1 MQLEFQIYH
10 IITGL
15 LGGLVRGIV
24 GITKQSTFTPEKF
37 QFHWKYFAFTMFVSA
52 LVGLISGIIADGDWR
67 ISLLAGYAGT
77 DFLESL
83 YRLRFTELFKIGE
96 LAKTTTTVTEK
107 VATQTTVTPVTS
119 PATNQATTP
128 ATK

>member
-1 MQLEFQIYH
+1 MQLEFRIYH
-10 IITGL
+10 IVTGL

-37 QFHWKYFAFTMFVSA
+37 QFHWKYFVFTMFVSA
-52 LVGLISGIIADGDWR
+52 LVGLVAGIIADGDWR

-96 LAKTTTTVTEK
+96 LAKTETTVTEK
-107 VATQTTVTPVTS
+107 VSTQTTVTPVPN
-119 PATNQATTP
+119 PATNQTATQ
-128 ATK
+128 AKK